1 MKVYSVHAK
10 KLFVKEEHLN
20 FVSKLVV
27 PPPCHLPKCP
37 PLPAEPYGGRVPSL
51 LELPHTADNSP

>member
-27 PPPCHLPKCP
+27 FHLPAIF
-37 PLPAEPYGGRVPSL
+37 LNVHLFQLNLMEEGFL
-51 LELPHTADNSP
+51 LF